1 MYRMFA
7 NYLAVNLNRTQT
19 PDLVYPKV
27 LFFNLSWTG
36 SLTSANLVKV
46 QERQR
51 YVLKC
56 FIQSLEQQGWKYI

>member
-19 PDLVYPKV
+19 PDLVCPKV
-27 LFFNLSWTG
+27 LFFNLAWRG

-46 QERQR
+46 QERQW

-56 FIQSLEQQGWKYI
+56 FIQSHEKQGGKYI